1 MRLSSIEIKGF
12 KSFADKTVLHFKENM
27 TGVVGPNGCGKSNTV
42 DAIRWVLGEQK
53 SKMLRLEKMEN
64 IIFNGS
70 KKRQP
75 AGRAEV
81 SLTLEN
87 TRNLLPTEFATVTIS
102 RILYRSGDS
111 EYRLNDVR
119 CRLKDITDLFL
130 DTGIGS
136 DSYAIIELK
145 MIDEILS
152 DKDNSRSRLFE
163 QAAGISK
170 YKVRK
175 KETLSKL
182 TATDADL
189 TRIEDLLFEIEKNL
203 KTLEKQAKQTEK
215 YYKLRQQYKE
225 LSIELALHQ
234 LQTHKAALLQLKTL
248 QQTEADSKLQVDAQ
262 IAQVEAGIEHN
273 KLDILTK
280 ENILKQEQQTLND
293 GIAQL
298 RTHENN
304 KNLLAQNIAFLEE
317 KIETLAGQINA
328 ATLLTDNL
336 HRETAFLAHDL
347 EGEKE
352 LIGLHTQKLQTL
364 QEQADVA
371 KNEHRIAQTN
381 VETLQKQANDTEKLV
396 FEQEKKIAVL
406 NAQKDNLK
414 KQIDDNQTR
423 LFSQQE
429 ELSQL
434 QNGFQTATEEH
445 NNAQEYLTHLLDQEE
460 ALKEQ
465 IAAADKQVQTLQSE
479 LNDLNRQYDAR
490 QNEYNLLKS
499 MVDSLE
505 GFPDSV
511 KYLKQN
517 AQQWNTGQAPLL
529 LDIINCPEEFKV
541 AIENYLKPYLNHYV
555 LNTRQEAADALQ
567 LLDKSKKG
575 KAGFFIL
582 QDLNHTDAPKPFD
595 VPGLPETVQSAV
607 SVTSQKPEYQSLAQH
622 LLYRVFIVPDEFEP
636 TIEQLQTGAVFIT
649 QNGKSIRTQAAIEG
663 GSVGAYEGKR
673 IGKRQ
678 QLEQLL
684 TLLQQ
689 LKSQTEQIQNQI
701 KQHQTQL
708 QQLKNTQNNKQNEAT
723 RHRNHTETIAK
734 QILSFKLRIENLQ
747 NYLNESQTKDSGLA
761 NTITAL
767 QNQTPELDRQLS
779 QLKDSLAN
787 QKTLIDHA
795 AEAFTLASTQLAHAN
810 SEFNRQNIEFHK
822 QQNRLNTIEQNLS
835 FKEKQLA
842 DTNQQLSANQIAR
855 EQSAEQLKI
864 QTAVLQETNEVLAV
878 FYRQKEEQEKQVAT
892 AEAAYTLARNAI
904 AHIEKQLRE
913 LYQHKQQA
921 DARFNNIEQ
930 QFSELKINR
939 LSIKERLDI
948 EFQVNIEDLMEQNP
962 NQEFTLADLE
972 EKVEKIRTQIARFGE
987 INPLAIEAYNEIKE
1001 RYDFIIAQREDL
1013 VEAKKSLLKT
1023 MREIEKTATEKL
1035 MDAFNQVRTHFV
1047 EVFRALFTEEDTCDL
1062 VLTDA
1067 ENPLDSE
1074 IDIIARPKGKR
1085 PQSINQLSGGEK
1097 SLTAL
1102 ALIFA
1107 LYLYKPA
1114 PFCILDEV
1122 DAPLDDANVTKFS
1135 NMIRRFSENSQFILV
1150 THNKNTMAAV
1160 DVIYGVTMPEEG
1172 VSKVVP
1178 VDFRTLTNEYQE
1190 TALTEI

>member
-248 QQTEADSKLQVDAQ
+248 QQSESDNRLQVDTE
-262 IAQVEAGIEHN
+262 IAQVEASIEHN

-280 ENILKQEQQTLND
+280 ENILKQEQQTLNE
-293 GIAQL
+293 GIAKL

-381 VETLQKQANDTEKLV
+381 VETLQKQANDTEKQV

-414 KQIDDNQTR
+414 KQLDDNQTR

-434 QNGFQTATEEH
+434 QSGFQTATEEH

-529 LDIINCPEEFKV
+529 LDIINCPDEYKV

-582 QDLNHTDAPKPFD
+582 QDLNHTDAPKPFE
-595 VPGLPETVQSAV
+595 VPGLPDTVQSAV

-636 TIEQLQTGAVFIT
+636 TVEQLQTGAVFIT

-689 LKSQTEQIQNQI
+689 LKTQTEALQNQI
-701 KQHQTQL
+701 RQQQTQL
-708 QQLKNTQNNKQNEAT
+708 QQLKNTQTNKTNETT

-761 NTITAL
+761 GNITAL
-767 QNQTPELDRQLS
+767 QNQTPELDRQLL
-779 QLKDSLAN
+779 QLKESLAN
-787 QKTLIDHA
+787 QKALIDHA
-795 AEAFTLASTQLAHAN
+795 SEALALANTNLAQAN

-842 DTNQQLSANQIAR
+842 ETNQQLANNQLVR
-855 EQSAEQLKI
+855 EQSAGQLQK
-864 QTAVLQETNEVLAV
+864 QTAELQEINEVLAV
-878 FYRQKEEQEKQVAT
+878 FYRQKDQQEKQVAV
-892 AEAAYTLARNAI
+892 AETAYTQARNEI
-904 AHIEKQLRE
+904 AHIEKQLRD

-921 DARFNNIEQ
+921 DSRLNSIEQ

-972 EKVEKIRTQIARFGE
+972 EKVEKIRTQITRFGE